1 MSINEEDIA
10 NNKKN
15 ELTNHS
21 VLTNEFINLFI
32 ANFTPQQKEKVL
44 TIIKEKDE
52 ATQNEK
58 GNVVDFFEELKE
70 QVLKGIEE
78 EALEIKISALED
90 KKPDSPP
97 PLDPETAKK
106 MLKEIDKRR
115 KIKEVAF
122 DKQLKG
128 LKSLTPEQALK
139 SVEPSSLQHLS
150 RLKIFEFKREHD
162 GIKAGKANLDKE
174 VEDLRKKL
182 TSLKKHKYDN
192 IAHTNTEL
200 KKLDKIENVNEKFLT
215 AQEKEQVKEIHQ
227 IENIVATGQ
236 KIERTPSFSKLLI
249 TNKDNE
255 ETRLLKY
262 ATLQRNKLMFQQEK
276 ATNETIV
283 HALSLKEEPSNLV
296 QQVSSPE
303 IKEEKKLRTEQS
315 LTIKEEWTAQR
326 LPGTRRQV
334 EPELNEKIKDYGL
347 EGFKI
352 PRVPSSLK
360 KDTSE
365 LNLTNTKNETLL
377 ENKPISFDQPDHNIF
392 ETENALRR
400 RAPLKDILKDSDFI
414 KRDSGDLDKISVE
427 STSRKELKS
436 WDEVVIHNL
445 QMKLALLEQRERVQ
459 KELLKIAPYNNFL
472 LDPSAK
478 KNDEKGRY
486 ADIKN
491 DLAENTKLRE
501 SIQAILQDKEK
512 LAEYI
517 EKEKPKDKNEL
528 TKEIENLTIQT
539 AEIEEKVAELKEID
553 YKDLKNKWYHV
564 FSRPSFYAFLGRQAL
579 WLTPLIFFNAIPGY
593 VYNPASINTMP
604 EITFLE
610 KGAQITSSLKG
621 MLMGTYVAQRLL
633 YAAPKIIPRITGRV
647 SQGLRNRFPK
657 AMEKV
662 DRALAPLSRA
672 KQKINQ
678 IGQAVK
684 TKTVTPVV
692 AKIKQRLSIGN
703 SEKLTPEQKAN
714 RANGLDP
721 YTGEKL
727 PFTTRAKNATQDFMK
742 SAGKRVWNNKWTLM
756 SMIACT
762 AVFAVMGGPVLS
774 LVAPFLP
781 ASIFGTIIA
790 AAVAAFITCGAML
803 LVDKLIL
810 KPIQNRLASRE
821 NRNRDQVVMERFT
834 QDKEKGQHYSLDN
847 SFKEKVAS
855 IAKIENKEQTLN
867 QEQTN
872 KKESTID
879 TKKQETQLLEPRQ
892 SIAKVEELDK
902 KSQSIVK
909 KREQEGITVAMIH
922 YENERNNKRPL
933 NELTSKA
940 NETARR
946 KSITGTQEK
955 NKNEKEQA
963 IS

>member
-1 MSINEEDIA
+1 MLME
-10 NNKKN
+10 
-15 ELTNHS
+15 
-21 VLTNEFINLFI
+21 
-32 ANFTPQQKEKVL
+32 
-44 TIIKEKDE
+44 
-52 ATQNEK
+52 
-58 GNVVDFFEELKE
+58 
-70 QVLKGIEE
+70 IE
-78 EALEIKISALED
+78 
-90 KKPDSPP
+90 
-97 PLDPETAKK
+97 
-106 MLKEIDKRR
+106 KRR
-115 KIKEVAF
+115 KIKEAAF

-128 LKSLTPEQALK
+128 LKSLTSEQALK

-150 RLKIFEFKREHD
+150 RIKRFELTRQLG
-162 GIKAGKANLDKE
+162 GIKSASTDLDKQ
-174 VEDLRKKL
+174 VDDLRKEL
-182 TSLKKHKYDN
+182 TRLKKHKFED
-192 IAHTNTEL
+192 ITHANTEL
-200 KKLDKIENVNEKFLT
+200 KKLDEIENVNEKFLT

-227 IENIVATGQ
+227 IENIVAAGQ
-236 KIERTPSFSKLLI
+236 KIERTPSFSKLVI
-249 TNKDNE
+249 TKDDNDN
-255 ETRLLKY
+255 TRLLKY
-262 ATLQRNKLMFQQEK
+262 ATLKRNKLMFQQEK

-283 HALSLKEEPSNLV
+283 HALSLKEEPSISI

-303 IKEEKKLRTEQS
+303 AKKVKKLSAEQL
-315 LTIKEEWTAQR
+315 LTIKEELTAQR
-326 LPGTRRQV
+326 EPVTRRQSA
-334 EPELNEKIKDYGL
+334 PELNERIKDLGL

-352 PRVPSSLK
+352 PRVPSKLK
-360 KDTSE
+360 KAAPE
-365 LNLTNTKNETLL
+365 FKLTEIKNESLSKDML
-377 ENKPISFDQPDHNIF
+377 SSFDQPDHNVFKNGSI
-392 ETENALRR
+392 LRRR

-414 KRDSGDLDKISVE
+414 KPDSGDLDKSSKDSDLIKRDSGVLDKISVE
-427 STSRKELKS
+427 STSRKELKT
-436 WDEVVIHNL
+436 WDESVVHNL
-445 QMKLALLEQRERVQ
+445 QTKAALLEQRVRLQTEILNVG
-459 KELLKIAPYNNFL
+459 PFSNFL

-491 DLAENTKLRE
+491 DLAENKQLLD

-528 TKEIENLTIQT
+528 TIGIETLTSQT

-579 WLTPLIFFNAIPGY
+579 WLTPLIFFNAVPGY
-593 VYNPASINTMP
+593 VYDPSSINTIP

-678 IGQAVK
+678 IGQTVK
-684 TKTVTPVV
+684 AKTVTPVV
-692 AKIKQRLSIGN
+692 AKIKQRLSIGD

-714 RANGLDP
+714 RAKGLDP

-727 PFTTRAKNATQDFMK
+727 PLTTRAKNATQDFMK
-742 SAGKRVWNNKWTLM
+742 SAGKRVWNNKWILM
-756 SMIACT
+756 SMVTCT
-762 AVFAVMGGPVLS
+762 VAFAVMGGPVLS

-790 AAVAAFITCGAML
+790 AAAFITCGAML

-879 TKKQETQLLEPRQ
+879 TKKHETQLSEPRQ
-892 SIAKVEELDK
+892 PILKVEELDK
-902 KSQSIVK
+902 KSQSTVK
-909 KREQEGITVAMIH
+909 KREQERIAVAMIH